1 VGYASAKEVL
11 ALALPD
17 DLYVDPP
24 QRAHLRA
31 RYEPAGVIE
40 GVELLWKKKNGE
52 QIIVSLY
59 ARAIRNAR
67 GHVVAYEGLVL
78 EVTARKRAEEALRAS
93 EARYRNL
100 FENAND
106 MIATFTLDGTITSVN
121 RGLEVTLGWF
131 REELIGQHYS
141 KLATPAALALA
152 DERTRRALT
161 GEELS
166 SIFEAEIVRK
176 DGRGVPIEVRS
187 RFIRDA
193 AGQPIGVQGI
203 FRDLTERR
211 RAEAAVLAE
220 RTREPELTPRERE
233 VLRLLVAGKSNK
245 EIKAALFLST
255 STVRTHL
262 SHLFE
267 KLGAS
272 DRTQAVMT
280 ALKHGLVRLE

>member
-1 VGYASAKEVL
+1 
-11 ALALPD
+11 
-17 DLYVDPP
+17 
-24 QRAHLRA
+24 
-31 RYEPAGVIE
+31 
-40 GVELLWKKKNGE
+40 
-52 QIIVSLY
+52 
-59 ARAIRNAR
+59 
-67 GHVVAYEGLVL
+67 
-78 EVTARKRAEEALRAS
+78 
-93 EARYRNL
+93 
-100 FENAND
+100 
-106 MIATFTLDGTITSVN
+106 M
-121 RGLEVTLGWF
+121 
-131 REELIGQHYS
+131 
-141 KLATPAALALA
+141 
-152 DERTRRALT
+152 
-161 GEELS
+161 S

-255 STVRTHL
+255 STVKTHL